1 MGEQRSK
8 QRGSLSVVRGNAT
21 TQNVTYGSEA
31 NAMETRFAEGQHRI
45 DCRIFANECKKRR
58 ESVPEENRI
67 NHCSQRVKTRLNT
80 NLLHPVLPG
89 VHAHGKAHG
98 R

>member
-1 MGEQRSK
+1 MGEQRFK

-45 DCRIFANECKKRR
+45 DCRIFAKKQKSDVKASLKDTGKTTVH
-58 ESVPEENRI
+58 SV
-67 NHCSQRVKTRLNT
+67 
-80 NLLHPVLPG
+80 
-89 VHAHGKAHG
+89 
-98 R
+98 